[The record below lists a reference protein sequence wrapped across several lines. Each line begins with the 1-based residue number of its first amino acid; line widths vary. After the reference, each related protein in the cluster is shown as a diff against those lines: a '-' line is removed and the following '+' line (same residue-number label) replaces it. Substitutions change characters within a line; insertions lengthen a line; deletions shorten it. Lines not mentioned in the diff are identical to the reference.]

1 MLFNSFIFWIFL
13 SLVLPVYSFLKS
25 NDLKKI
31 FLFLISLFFYSY
43 WEWKW
48 SFILLAS
55 IFINY
60 FLCIA
65 LENSKSKKKTLLIGG
80 ITANLLLLG
89 VFKYCNFFIEN
100 FNELASCVN
109 ITIGIKTLGIILP
122 IGISFYTFHAIGYLM
137 DIYRNDIKSTRS
149 IVDFSLYM
157 CFFPFLI
164 AGPIVRAKYFLPQL
178 GGQLKTSNSQL
189 QAGFYFISIG
199 LFQKVMIGDA
209 CGRIVDSI
217 FYDFEKYTF
226 FEISCAV
233 ILFSFQIYADFAGY
247 SNIARGLGKL
257 FGIELMQNFK
267 QPYFSKNIKE
277 FWTRWHI
284 SLSSW
289 LKDYLYIPLG
299 GNRNGENQTIRN
311 LILVMMIGG
320 LWHGAGWNFLLW
332 GLYHGILLVAFR
344 KLNWNLK
351 NEILNTLLTF
361 TLVTIGWF
369 LFRINS
375 LHQIGQFYEKIL
387 LFGFGNFSFRY
398 IKIVISFGITLF
410 AMDWFQIKYEN
421 DAFLINLKNKGYAFG
436 IAFSMLVIS
445 FLYIFIKK
453 PFPFIYFQF

>member
-25 NDLKKI
+25 NDFKKI
-31 FLFLISLFFYSY
+31 FLLFISVFFYAY

-48 SFILLAS
+48 VFILGFS
-55 IFINY
+55 VIFNY
-60 FLCIA
+60 FLGIT
-65 LENSKSKKKTLLIGG
+65 LGNSTNKKKTLLTIG
-80 ITANLLLLG
+80 IIVNLLLLG
-89 VFKYCNFFIEN
+89 VFKYYNFFLDSFIQ
-100 FNELASCVN
+100 LVN
-109 ITIGIKTLGIILP
+109 QLHFTLNIKTIGILLP
-122 IGISFYTFHAIGYLM
+122 IGISFYTFHAIGYLI
-137 DIYRNDIKSTRS
+137 DIYRTEIKATKS
-149 IVDFSLYM
+149 IIDFSLYM

-164 AGPIVRAKYFLPQL
+164 AGPIVRAKHFLPQL
-178 GGQLKTSNSQL
+178 KSPLQTSKNQWKE
-189 QAGFYFISIG
+189 GFYLITIG

-226 FEISCAV
+226 FEIVCATL
-233 ILFSFQIYADFAGY
+233 LFSFQIYADFAGY

-284 SLSSW
+284 SLSTW
-289 LKDYLYIPLG
+289 LRDYLYIPLG
-299 GNRNGENQTIRN
+299 GNRNGKNQTVRN
-311 LILVMMIGG
+311 LILVMTIGG
-320 LWHGAGWNFLLW
+320 LWHGAGWNFILW

-344 KLNWNLK
+344 KWNWSSK
-351 NEILNTLLTF
+351 NNTINILITF

-375 LHQIGQFYEKIL
+375 LHQIGQFYDKIL
-387 LFGFGNFSFRY
+387 LFDFGNFSLRY
-398 IKIVISFGITLF
+398 LKIIVSFGIILF
-410 AMDWFQIKYEN
+410 GIDWFQTKYNNE
-421 DAFLINLKNKGYAFG
+421 AFFINLKNKAFALG
-436 IAFSMLVIS
+436 IAFSMLAIS
-445 FLYIFIKK
+445 FLYMFIKK